1 MIYNGSWYRKGF
13 VIGIFLWKGNLL
25 LDLVC
30 RAITTY
36 SQAITNFRNYLNIK
50 KEIQNKRKQNW
61 KNKCTNEK
69 LYQ

>member
-25 LDLVC
+25 LDSVC

-36 SQAITNFRNYLNIK
+36 SQAITDFRNYLNVKKRYKIK
-50 KEIQNKRKQNW
+50 EQNW
-61 KNKCTNEK
+61 KNKYTNEK